1 MIQLTDGVCPNLVC
15 PNLVCT
21 NQNYMYAHDR
31 LYMRTSSYMG

>member
-1 MIQLTDGVCPNLVC
+1 MVYTIQLTDGVC